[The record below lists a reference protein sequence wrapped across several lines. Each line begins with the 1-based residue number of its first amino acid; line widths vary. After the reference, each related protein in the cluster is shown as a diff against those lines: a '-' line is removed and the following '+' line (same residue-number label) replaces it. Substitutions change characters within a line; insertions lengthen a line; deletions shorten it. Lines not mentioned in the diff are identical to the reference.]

1 MSLVVADT
9 TPLSCLLRIGR
20 TDLLGELFSDL
31 RIPIAVADELDRG
44 GALVGDWRQRI
55 LPFARI
61 EPHEPTP
68 LLRVLSGELDEGEAA
83 ALALAVQLRADLV
96 LLDELRGRAVA
107 ARLGVPVLGTLGL
120 IVTAKKRGLIA
131 AARPLVAQV
140 RSDGGL
146 WVTEKLVAEILKR
159 IGE

>member
-20 TDLLGELFSDL
+20 TDLLGALFSDL

-44 GALVGDWRQRI
+44 GALVGDWRQC
-55 LPFARI
+55 
-61 EPHEPTP
+61 
-68 LLRVLSGELDEGEAA
+68 
-83 ALALAVQLRADLV
+83 
-96 LLDELRGRAVA
+96 
-107 ARLGVPVLGTLGL
+107 
-120 IVTAKKRGLIA
+120 IA

-159 IGE
+159 VGE